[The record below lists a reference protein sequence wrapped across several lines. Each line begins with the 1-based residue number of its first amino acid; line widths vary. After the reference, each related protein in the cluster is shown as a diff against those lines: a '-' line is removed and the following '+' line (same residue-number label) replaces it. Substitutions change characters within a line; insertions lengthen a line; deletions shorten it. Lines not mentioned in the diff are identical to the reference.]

1 MPKFILE
8 KNGIEIIKLNK
19 NIRKLI
25 SDDIKED
32 IHKKLKLGNSVN
44 FERISK
50 HINHLDNITF
60 NNLFGSVA
68 NRYLSYKVTK
78 EINSYINYF
87 KLNRNFKKVFLHQMT
102 PLDLKENQELKKTII
117 VSIIG

>member
-44 FERISK
+44 FERIK

-60 NNLFGSVA
+60 NTGSVA
-68 NRYLSYKVTK
+68 NRYCP
-78 EINSYINYF
+78 I
-87 KLNRNFKKVFLHQMT
+87 KLQKKLIHILIILNLIETLKVFLHQMT